1 MSSAKTLKVRP
12 TKIELIKLKRRRIL
26 AKRIHRIL
34 RERLTIL
41 VAEFLSIA
49 RGAVKKREEL
59 YQHFSK
65 AYEAMSIA
73 YGFHGR
79 AFLTKEMLGVERD
92 VEVVF
97 GTQNIM
103 GVKVPLLE
111 PVDIERKLS
120 ERGYVLTDTSLYI
133 DEASRRFEEALKLS
147 IELAEVEKT
156 LERLGMEIRKMRR
169 RVNVLEHIL
178 IPKIEATIKYLSMKF
193 EEREREERARL
204 KRVKVLLARRRG
216 K

>member
-1 MSSAKTLKVRP
+1 MSSAKILKVRP
-12 TKIELIKLKRRRIL
+12 TKIELIKLKRRLVL
-26 AKRIHRIL
+26 ARRIHRIL

-49 RGAVKKREEL
+49 RNAVKKREKL
-59 YQHFSK
+59 NKHFSK
-65 AYEAMSIA
+65 AYEALSIA

-92 VEVVF
+92 FEIVF

-111 PVDIERKLS
+111 PVDAERKLS
-120 ERGYVLTDTSLYI
+120 ERGYILSDTSLYI
-133 DEASRRFEEALKLS
+133 DEASRRFEELLKLS

-156 LERLGMEIRKMRR
+156 LERLGIEIRKMRR

-178 IPKIEATIKYLSMKF
+178 IPRIQATIKYLSMKF

-204 KRVKVLLARRRG
+204 KRVKVLLARRREE
-216 K
+216 